1 MVSNRI
7 CIVDSQCQLNMP
19 MMTVKTMSTFFD
31 QGENRMKEF
40 CKLLKNDGEI
50 KNSKQKEPKS
60 LTYGKLESYLS

>member
-1 MVSNRI
+1 
-7 CIVDSQCQLNMP
+7 
-19 MMTVKTMSTFFD
+19 MTVKTMSTFFD

-60 LTYGKLESYLS
+60 LTYGKLESYVS